1 MGTEADEFFQAWL
14 AAPLPPFTGDT
25 RFDVRRALPS
35 EFDQIYDLVDE
46 TFDERRPRSQY
57 EWLYRRNP
65 KGVAR
70 CWIVIDKQTD
80 RIVSNVARFPW
91 PLARGEERIP
101 GTFAGDSV
109 TAPQWQ
115 RQGLSQLRREARLS
129 HPWENAGANFGVSL
143 GAPNSKSRASL
154 VKYDREEHIVGRLP
168 EAAILFES
176 RSYLERIGCP
186 PRLAKS
192 AGPAIDW
199 LWRSWRR
206 AALADSA
213 SFDVERVR
221 RFDSEFDAV
230 TTRCM
235 SWPEFW
241 SPHDSEFLNWRYLD
255 HPTKT
260 QVALSI
266 SGAEGLLGYSVVR
279 LQPPAATLMEFAV
292 PTEPES
298 LRRQLL
304 LHATRVAEE
313 AGCTHLVFFAPP
325 LWRHWPMLRRVGF
338 VPYRGKRYVDAVGA
352 FEPAIFDLDR
362 WQLVPGDRDYR

>member
-1 MGTEADEFFQAWL
+1 MGSEADELFQAWL
-14 AAPLPPFTGDT
+14 TAPLSPFAGDT
-25 RFDVRRALPS
+25 RFDVRRANPS

-70 CWIVIDKQTD
+70 CWIVIHKQTG
-80 RIVSNVARFPW
+80 RIVSNIARFPW
-91 PLARGEERIP
+91 PLARGRERIP

-115 RQGLSQLRREARLS
+115 RQGLTQLRREVRLS
-129 HPWENAGANFGVSL
+129 HPWENAGANFGVSFA
-143 GAPNSKSRASL
+143 APNSKSRSVS
-154 VKYDREEHIVGRLP
+154 VKYGRGGQTMGPLP
-168 EAAILFES
+168 EAAILFDS
-176 RSYLERIGCP
+176 RSYLEQLGCSP
-186 PRLAKS
+186 LLAKT

-206 AALADSA
+206 TALTDSS
-213 SFDVERVR
+213 SFHVEEAR
-221 RFDSEFDAV
+221 RFDSEFDSV
-230 TTRCM
+230 TEKCM

-241 SPHDSEFLNWRYLD
+241 CPHDSEFLNWRYLD

-266 SGAEGLLGYSVVR
+266 SGAEGLLGYTVVR
-279 LQPPAATLMEFAV
+279 LQPPAAMLMEFAA

-304 LHATRVAEE
+304 LHATHVAEE
-313 AGCTHLVFFAPP
+313 AGCTHLSFFAPP
-325 LWRHWPMLRRVGF
+325 LWRHWSMFRRVGF
-338 VPYRGKRYVDAVGA
+338 VPYRAKRYIDAGGA
-352 FEPAIFDLDR
+352 FQPAIFELDN